1 MAKTKKELLEEL
13 LADYEGGGYRPKTDE
28 EIEAQARGEY
38 QSYYDQLRLNA
49 QQSFDRNDLALQQQ
63 KEALDYAFQ
72 KQHEAAEKEYNQAYS
87 QADRQMLSRGM
98 QRSSYGAQT
107 LANIRQQLSDVH
119 VDLDSQQA
127 AQGNNLEAQRVQ
139 LAQQLSDQL
148 GQYDAGQAADELKR
162 IQELKDQEYERA
174 LQGDALKQELALQ
187 LYGMLP
193 SGGGGSGGGSNTT
206 APPAEET
213 PSTPTGASWEDF
225 MNSMGGSGLIGNTI
239 LAGSNL
245 LAGQPSF
252 KIKDDNQ
259 NGGTKLLQG
268 PIDEGW
274 LNYWNNDLSGTPGL
288 TGKPLPR
295 LESELL
301 NQLKKK

>member
-13 LADYEGGGYRPKTDE
+13 LAEYEGGGYRPKTDE

-193 SGGGGSGGGSNTT
+193 GGGSGGGSNTP

-213 PSTPTGASWEDF
+213 PSIPTGISWEDF
-225 MNSMGGSGLIGNTI
+225 MNSMGGSGLIDNII
-239 LAGSNL
+239 LTGSNL
-245 LAGQPSF
+245 MN
-252 KIKDDNQ
+252 KM
-259 NGGTKLLQG
+259 
-268 PIDEGW
+268 
-274 LNYWNNDLSGTPGL
+274 SGTPGL
-288 TGKPLPR
+288 TGMPLPR

-301 NQLKKK
+301 LKKK